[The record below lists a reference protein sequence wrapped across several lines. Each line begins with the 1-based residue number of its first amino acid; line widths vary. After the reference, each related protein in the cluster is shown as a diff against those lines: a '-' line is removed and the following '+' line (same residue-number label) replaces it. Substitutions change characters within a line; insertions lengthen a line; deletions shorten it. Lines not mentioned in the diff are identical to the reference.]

1 MPSNMNDKTV
11 APRIPLL
18 ERDQV
23 SSEIAAVYDALLQQ
37 RGVVPNMFKTVAH
50 TPALALGIAGFL
62 RSLLSD
68 SALPGWY
75 KELVATRLS
84 VLHKSHYAIAG
95 HALSARQKGA
105 SDAQIA
111 AVQGDFESGPFT
123 EPEKLGFRCA
133 ERLHRSAQGL
143 DDEFFAELK
152 SAYSDAQIVEL
163 VATAAAF
170 ELFPRLVDGLQ
181 IPITPIPESLAGKKA

>member
-1 MPSNMNDKTV
+1 MGDTKT
-11 APRIPLL
+11 RIPLL

-23 SSEIAAVYDALLQQ
+23 SPEIAAVYDALRKQ
-37 RGVVPNMFKTVAH
+37 RGVVPNMFKTLAH

-62 RSLLSD
+62 KSLLSD

-84 VLHKSHYAIAG
+84 ILLGSQYAVAG
-95 HALSARQKGA
+95 HALSAKQKGA

-111 AVQGDFESGPFT
+111 AVQGDFETGPFT
-123 EPEKLGFRCA
+123 DSEKLGFRCA
-133 ERLHRSAQGL
+133 ERLHRSAQEL
-143 DDEFFAELK
+143 DDGFFAQLK
-152 SAYSDAQIVEL
+152 TSYTDAQIVEL

-170 ELFPRLVDGLQ
+170 ELFPRLVDGLR
-181 IPITPIPESLAGKKA
+181 IPITPVPESRAGKKD